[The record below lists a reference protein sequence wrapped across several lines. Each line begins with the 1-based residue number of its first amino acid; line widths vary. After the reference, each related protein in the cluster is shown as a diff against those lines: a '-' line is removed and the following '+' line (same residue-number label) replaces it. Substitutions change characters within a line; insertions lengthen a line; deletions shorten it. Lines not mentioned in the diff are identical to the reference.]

1 MTTKAIRAVQYN
13 GNLGHVEKEIARPI
27 GDVMA
32 RAINISESDEGEL
45 RIGRAFHDDIVVERG
60 QWITYDLEVYDNP
73 KLKEVE

>member
-1 MTTKAIRAVQYN
+1 
-13 GNLGHVEKEIARPI
+13 
-27 GDVMA
+27 MA

-60 QWITYDLEVYDNP
+60 QWITHDLEVYDNP

>member
-1 MTTKAIRAVQYN
+1 MTTKAIRAVRWN

-27 GDVMA
+27 GDAMA

-45 RIGRAFHDDIVVERG
+45 RIGRVFHDDIVVERG
-60 QWITYDLEVYDNP
+60 QWITHDLEVYDNP